1 MPNFLE
7 PVALI
12 FVGWLLG
19 LLGPS
24 IVDAIKERKDNEL
37 GRAAILT
44 ELEEFATTV
53 AAAAYRVRM
62 SQGTLDRAFLR
73 EMKTVIDEHP
83 HVADVRRLGEG
94 VETFLKLDD
103 AHLSALAT
111 HAAEP
116 NGISLGLQHYAV
128 PLLDSRVSA
137 FISFKTPLQRQL
149 LRLRREITLLD
160 GLVDRAEKYLDLT
173 YTVGDHNHERA
184 SIAHTSAC
192 TDYSKRA
199 MRIVKLIREIKNEV

>member
-24 IVDAIKERKDNEL
+24 IVDAIQQRKSNEL

-44 ELEEFATTV
+44 ELEEFATTI

-62 SQGTLDRAFLR
+62 SQGTLDREFLQ
-73 EMKTVIDEHP
+73 EMKAVIDEHP
-83 HVADVRRLGEG
+83 QVAAVRRLKEG

-103 AHLSALAT
+103 AQLSALSM
-111 HAAEP
+111 HAAHP
-116 NGISLGLQHYAV
+116 VGVGLGLQHYSV
-128 PLLDSRVSA
+128 PLLDSRVAA
-137 FISFKTPLQRQL
+137 FLNFKTPLQRQL
-149 LRLRREITLLD
+149 LQLRREIALLD

-173 YTVGDHNHERA
+173 YTVSDHNHERA
-184 SIAHTSAC
+184 SDSHASAC
-192 TDYSKRA
+192 ADYSKRA
-199 MRIVKLIREIKNEV
+199 MRIVKLIREIEK